1 MRVEINL
8 ATLPYEDARRFYRQ
22 WLPVLVVVA
31 LATLALIYAAISGW
45 SQARSINRDIA
56 HVKSEIARLD
66 RDKAAAQAVLNR
78 PEHHQLRQQ
87 SHFLNEL
94 FVRKAFSWTQ
104 VFADLEKVMPPR
116 VHVLS
121 IRPQLNPQN
130 QLEVRLLVAGDN
142 REHAV
147 ELVRGLEK
155 SPRFRQAQVISET
168 AQGEKNGGSVQ
179 FEISAQYIPALQ
191 RGGA

>member
-1 MRVEINL
+1 MRLEINL

-22 WLPVLVVVA
+22 WLPALVVVA
-31 LATLALIYAAISGW
+31 LATLALIYGAISGW
-45 SQARSINRDIA
+45 RQARSINRDIA
-56 HVKSEIARLD
+56 QVKSEIARLD
-66 RDKAAAQAVLNR
+66 RDKAAAEAVLNR
-78 PEHHQLRQQ
+78 PQHHQLRQQ
-87 SHFLNEL
+87 SRFLNEL

-121 IRPQLNPQN
+121 IRPELNLQN
-130 QLEVRLLVAGDN
+130 QLEVRLLVAGDS

-147 ELVRGLEK
+147 DLVRGLEK
-155 SPRFRQAQVISET
+155 SPRFREAQVISET
-168 AQGEKNGGSVQ
+168 AQGEKDGGRVQ